1 MLITDCIPE
10 ISPHAFTIGTFD
22 GVHRGHQAL
31 IQELKATGKPTA
43 VLTFAAHPLKTL
55 TPGLEPLLITP
66 LPLKLTLLKEQ
77 GISLAIAMPFSSKLA
92 KTSFQQL
99 LTNLP
104 LSHLILGAGSTFG
117 HKREGTEE
125 NVRAWGKEHNIPTE
139 YMAKTIPASSQK
151 IREAITSGNLALAEN
166 LLGRPHLLYVPA
178 YTAAISV
185 AGLAMPP
192 DGNYSF
198 SPRTEPTKVVNH
210 TFAREVLPRFRSS
223 KCIGTI
229 QSGWIHLSTSFPE
242 PTILAFNLRESH
254 VI

>member
-10 ISPHAFTIGTFD
+10 ISPHAFAIGTFD

-43 VLTFAAHPLKTL
+43 VLTFAAHPLRTL
-55 TPGLEPLLITP
+55 TPGHEPLLITP
-66 LPLKLTLLKEQ
+66 LSLKLTLLKEQ
-77 GISLAIAMPFSSKLA
+77 GINLTIAIPFSSKLA
-92 KTSFQQL
+92 NTPFQQL

-104 LSHLILGAGSTFG
+104 LSHLILGVGSTFG
-117 HKREGTEE
+117 YQREGTEE
-125 NVRAWGKEHNIPTE
+125 NVRAWGKQHNIPIA
-139 YMAKTIPASSQK
+139 YIDKPIPASSQK
-151 IREAITSGNLALAEN
+151 IREAIISGDLALAEH

-178 YTAAISV
+178 FTALVSV

-198 SPRTEPTKVVNH
+198 SPRTEPTKALNH

-223 KCIGTI
+223 KCVGTI
-229 QSGWIHLSTSFPE
+229 QSGWIHLSSSFPE
-242 PTILAFNLRESH
+242 PTILAFNPRESH